1 MNSVIRRSVGIAAV
15 IFFAVGSGLCAEV
28 PLRSPWDVHP
38 VTVRHEDYRCPTAP
52 VLPYDI
58 VASDYYS
65 DSKHSVVD
73 EKRKAAYD
81 EVKAQYLQ
89 VTHDAEEAADHFQ
102 QTGSTQA
109 AACVMKVLEVQAQA
123 NAMTGSM
130 STNQANYMQGWTMGA
145 LAITYLKV
153 RTAGPVAL
161 GATPEQTAA
170 VQAWMKKVG
179 QQVKDY
185 FQARREKR
193 TNDGQNNHLYWAGF
207 TAMAVGVAVNDRALY
222 DWGVGTY
229 EDGVRLITP
238 DGTLPLEIARGQRA
252 LHYHLFALAPLVTMA
267 EIGEANGQDLY
278 AYDHSALHLLVSRSM
293 AGLADNRF
301 FAEKAGAVQ
310 DTPEKGGIKS
320 DDVIWVTPYVR
331 RFPDPRISSL
341 LQQGGGKPYD
351 YLGGMPPS

>member
-193 TNDGQNNHLYWAGF
+193 TTDGQNNHLYWAGF

-278 AYDHSALHLLVSRSM
+278 SYDHSALHLLVSRSM